1 MLENA
6 SEESNLS
13 KRLESFAHP
22 ALWNPFQGLMELRL
36 SRFRHQSLKE
46 RFSMAFKVAYGDNR
60 GQMGVMDYL
69 LVFPV
74 LSRLI
79 VGLLAKKSV
88 LAAVIA
94 GFVLL
99 PFQAIVGLVNLLVS
113 AVVVIFPTLITHGVV
128 QIMNAIS
135 RRRADSLEQIEVSG
149 DTTEH
154 VPPGFQRLSSVPNTG
169 SMTAEEYE
177 ANLAADTVSS
187 APTIVTYGYGRTG
200 ANPLSFSVGNG
211 LGTSSAAAANPR
223 GDASTATL
231 RR

>member
-135 RRRADSLEQIEVSG
+135 RRRADSSEQIESSSDMGHVSS
-149 DTTEH
+149 
-154 VPPGFQRLSSVPNTG
+154 GFRRLSSVPNTG
-169 SMTAEEYE
+169 SMTAGEYE

-211 LGTSSAAAANPR
+211 FGTSSAAAANPR